1 MTPSPAGPAP
11 SAPARGR
18 ALVLVAAALAAAT
31 GCNALA
37 PPVPPPTAFTSFA
50 AENVPG
56 LGERSVEDDSGGFA
70 VRGSVPEIP
79 GAEPLTDR
87 LAAIADREAADF
99 RAAYDE
105 AESMEVDWDLTAAAE
120 GLVGVRMVRTEA
132 DHRGRHDAYSTY
144 YYDVRTGRT
153 AYSTEL
159 LAGDAELRE
168 LNVLVAEE
176 LQHGTG
182 DPQRLHP
189 GFRLYDSLGFNP
201 DGGLVAEFDAGRVAP
216 VAEGRVVAVVAADAV
231 RPLLSDLGERVLAA
245 TRADPRAFS
254 VDSAPQDPPPDE
266 PAPPGPEVPGA
277 VPPREDHDCG
287 VETVCV
293 ALTFDDGPSPHTGE
307 VLDLLARRDAAA
319 TFFLSGNAIRNR
331 PALAGRTWAAGHAV
345 GSHGETHEPFTDLSR
360 SELDDEL
367 DTVDALLRRE
377 AGVKADL
384 LRPPF
389 GDTDEAVG
397 EVAKEHGQAQIV
409 WDTDSE
415 DWTGISAEEIV
426 TNVTAATPPGGLV
439 LLHDTERTTVEALP
453 EILDYFESQG
463 WATVTVPD
471 LLGDTEAGRPY
482 YTRDPV
488 ANEECI
494 LLDGCPI

>member
-1 MTPSPAGPAP
+1 MSPSPAASAP

-18 ALVLVAAALAAAT
+18 VLVLAAALAAAT

-56 LGERSVEDDSGGFA
+56 LSERSVEDESGGFDL
-70 VRGSVPEIP
+70 RGSVPEIP
-79 GAEPLTDR
+79 GAEPLTGR

-99 RAAYDE
+99 RNAYDE
-105 AESMEVDWDLTAAAE
+105 AERMEVGWTLTAAAK
-120 GLVGVRMVRTEA
+120 GLVGVRMVRTEV

-168 LNVLVAEE
+168 LNGLVAEE
-176 LQHGTG
+176 LEHGAG
-182 DPQRLHP
+182 DPRRLHP
-189 GFRLYDSLGFNP
+189 GFRLYDSIGFNP
-201 DGGLVAEFDAGRVAP
+201 DGGLLVEFDAGRVAP
-216 VAEGRVVAVVAADAV
+216 VAEGRVAAVVAAADA
-231 RPLLSDLGERVLAA
+231 RPLLSELGDRVLAA
-245 TRADPRAFS
+245 TRTDPRAFS
-254 VDSAPQDPPPDE
+254 VDSPPQDPPPDE
-266 PAPPGPEVPGA
+266 PPPPGPGVPGA

-307 VLDLLARRDAAA
+307 VLDLLDRRGAAA

-331 PALAGRTWAAGHAV
+331 PALAGRTWAAGHAI
-345 GSHGETHEPFTDLSR
+345 GSHGETHERFTDLSR
-360 SELDDEL
+360 GELDAEL
-367 DTVDALLRRE
+367 DTVDALIRRE
-377 AGVKADL
+377 AGVRVDL
-384 LRPPF
+384 LRPPY
-389 GDTDEAVG
+389 GDTGEAVG

-415 DWTGISAEEIV
+415 DWTGISAEEIAA
-426 TNVTAATPPGGLV
+426 NVAATPPGGLV

-453 EILDYFESQG
+453 KILDHFESQG
-463 WATVTVPD
+463 WAAVTVPD